1 MKKVIT
7 SLVGILFLVAMP
19 VIASAH
25 VTVVPTEST
34 TGAWETYTVK
44 VPVEKAS
51 ATTKLVVKMP
61 AGVEFQS
68 YEPVPGWNVMVNKD
82 NGTVTWTA
90 TGSGILN
97 GQFQRFS
104 FVAQNPEKSGSV
116 NWDAYQYYADG
127 SIVEWTGDASADYP
141 HSTTTIS
148 KATSESATD
157 SHGKKTETTTDATE
171 TAKDNSVSVVQ
182 WVTLGVSIVALLIAI
197 WSLIRK
203 RKN

>member
-25 VTVVPTEST
+25 VTVAPTEST

-116 NWDAYQYYADG
+116 NWG
-127 SIVEWTGDASADYP
+127 C
-141 HSTTTIS
+141 
-148 KATSESATD
+148 
-157 SHGKKTETTTDATE
+157 
-171 TAKDNSVSVVQ
+171 VSV
-182 WVTLGVSIVALLIAI
+182 LCGRLDCGMDGRCFGRLSALDNDTFKGYIGECNGFP
-197 WSLIRK
+197 R
-203 RKN
+203 

>member
-1 MKKVIT
+1 MRKVIA
-7 SLVGILFLVAMP
+7 SLMGILFLVAAP
-19 VIASAH
+19 VVASAH
-25 VTVVPTEST
+25 VTVAPMEST

-44 VPVEKAS
+44 VPVEKDS
-51 ATTKLVVKMP
+51 ATTKVVVKMP
-61 AGVEFQS
+61 AGVAFQS
-68 YEPVPGWNVMVNKD
+68 YEPVPGWNVAVNKD

-104 FVAQNPEKSGSV
+104 FVAQNPEKSGTV

-141 HSTTTIS
+141 HATTTIS
-148 KATSESATD
+148 KAASESATD
-157 SHGKKTETTTDATE
+157 SHGKKAEPDANE
-171 TAKDNSVSVVQ
+171 TAKDDSTSVIQ

-197 WSLIRK
+197 WALVRK